1 MYALRFKSR
10 INLLKV
16 SLVVV
21 AATLLVL
28 VASGAASASHSDGQS
43 PKIDFVSG
51 TGREIVPEFSSFEL
65 HVNAESGPSGEDP
78 RGRSSGSVEFFERG
92 TTEFSG
98 RVTCLN
104 VVGNAIV
111 EDLAPTTSS
120 SGVFANPVPYRPNLA
135 TVGGELERVEGMADP
150 QIVEGEGIIFLVED
164 NPGGEDRFQIYGST
178 ETPPTECPPPFPSF
192 NLVEQGNFV
201 VHDAAP

>member
-1 MYALRFKSR
+1 MPPRR
-10 INLLKV
+10 GILLA
-16 SLVVV
+16 V

-28 VASGAASASHSDGQS
+28 LVASGTASASHSDGQG
-43 PKIDFVSG
+43 PKMDFVSG
-51 TGREIVPEFSSFEL
+51 TGREIVPEFGSFEL

-78 RGRSSGSVEFFERG
+78 RGHFSGSVGVFGRG

-111 EDLAPTTSS
+111 EDLVPTTSS
-120 SGVFANPVPYRPNLA
+120 GVSANVVPYSPNLA

-178 ETPPTECPPPFPSF
+178 EAPPSECPPPFPSF
-192 NLVEQGNFV
+192 DLVEQGNFV
-201 VHDAAP
+201 VHDAERRE